1 MAWGGD
7 NSRKDGKVMGL
18 SIDTTRSYPLAD
30 SSSYAAPEPTKEQ
43 KLAALLWKS
52 YGMDAYRHAAHM
64 CAKEQYKK
72 IGYSC
77 DKVVEALDVLA
88 ERRAK

>member
-1 MAWGGD
+1 
-7 NSRKDGKVMGL
+7 MGL
-18 SIDTTRSYPLAD
+18 SIDTTARRCPVTD
-30 SSSYAAPEPTKEQ
+30 SAGNPKPELTREQ
-43 KLAALLWKS
+43 VLAALLWKN

-77 DKVVEALDVLA
+77 DKVVEALDVLSHK
-88 ERRAK
+88 RAKLE